1 MKLRNYIL
9 LLIIAVTGSIL
20 ICNAAETQQPIYKAN
35 LFSKGDY
42 GYNTFRIPA
51 LVVSKKG
58 TILAFAE
65 ARKNSRSDTGD
76 IDLVMKRST
85 DGGKTWSEMIMV
97 WDDAENVC
105 GNPCPVVDEKTG
117 RIIVLST
124 WNLGKD
130 HEKDI
135 HKKTS
140 QDTRRVYMLHSDD
153 DGVTWSEAREI
164 TDMAKNPVWGWYA
177 TGPCHAIQLKNGPY
191 KGRLIAPCDHSNVPG
206 DYTGPVGE
214 NKTTSFSH
222 IIYSD
227 DIGQTWKIGGISAAG
242 GNECTIVERT
252 DGSLMLNMRGPRGER
267 ENGKCRMV
275 AISRD
280 GGQTLEPTYWN
291 QSLQEPVC
299 QASILNYTPKGKLT
313 STILFSNPNHPDKRM
328 NMTIKISHDNGQ
340 TWANEYQ
347 VFGKFTAY
355 SDIVVLNKGDIG
367 IFYESGEE
375 TSYDRIAFERLPA
388 KLFKK

>member
-20 ICNAAETQQPIYKAN
+20 ICNAGETQKPIYRAN

-153 DGVTWSEAREI
+153 DGLTWSEAREI

-177 TGPCHAIQLKNGPY
+177 TGPCHAIQLKSGPY
-191 KGRLIAPCDHSNVPG
+191 KGRLVAPCDHSNVPG
-206 DYTGPVGE
+206 DYTGPVSE

-280 GGQTLEPTYWN
+280 GGQTLESTYWD

-313 STILFSNPNHPDKRM
+313 PTILFSNPNHPDKRM

-340 TWANEYQ
+340 TWADQYQ

-375 TSYDRIAFERLPA
+375 TSYDRITFERLPA